1 MIRRCSLAMLATVV
15 IALAMATSTMM
26 AAGAYSRGEADSVLS
41 ALLATP
47 TQPVAPRRSLAQI
60 P

>member
-1 MIRRCSLAMLATVV
+1 MIRRCSLATFAAVI

-47 TQPVAPRRSLAQI
+47 AQPAAPRRSLAQN

>member
-26 AAGAYSRGEADSVLS
+26 AAMAYSRGEADSVLS

>member
-1 MIRRCSLAMLATVV
+1 LATFAAVV

-47 TQPVAPRRSLAQI
+47 AQPAAPRRSLAQN

>member
-26 AAGAYSRGEADSVLS
+26 AAMAYSRGEADSVLS

-47 TQPVAPRRSLAQI
+47 AQPVASRRSLAQI